1 MTTVKRRS
9 LSGLYIFHKFEDEKR
24 REPTCFEDCP
34 EDKQDEWLGSLDSE
48 AVKHVAK
55 IMARTLRKIGDMF
68 DITTEKPQDDT
79 E

>member
-9 LSGLYIFHKFEDEKR
+9 LSGLYIFHQFEDEER

-34 EDKQDEWLGSLDSE
+34 EEKQDEWLNSLDPE
-48 AVKHVAK
+48 AVKRVAK
-55 IMARTLRKIGDMF
+55 VMAGTLRKIGDMF
-68 DITTEKPQDDT
+68 DITTEKQEDDT